1 VLDYFKQY
9 ISLLST
15 RSPSKIK
22 TLTPSIRTA
31 TIYDG
36 NIIAE
41 LSHRTFYDAFGSFN
55 TKENMEKFMQN
66 EFNKERLIGQI
77 SEPKN
82 IFLLAYEKDEP
93 VGYAR
98 MLESPSPPELGE
110 VDAIEISRIY
120 VEQKTIA
127 KGIGSLLLRKCI
139 DMAREKNKNM
149 IWLGVWEHNTKAI
162 SFYRKFGFEKFGDQ
176 IFMLGDDPQTDLLM
190 KKEL

>member
-9 ISLLST
+9 ISVLST
-15 RSPSKIK
+15 CSLTKIK
-22 TLTPSIRTA
+22 TLTASIRTA

-66 EFNKERLIGQI
+66 EFNRERLIGQI

-82 IFLLAYEKDEP
+82 IFLIAYEKDEP
-93 VGYAR
+93 IGYAR
-98 MLESPSPPELGE
+98 MIESPNPPELGE

-120 VEQKTIA
+120 VEQKTIG
-127 KGIGSLLLRKCI
+127 KGIGSLLFQKCI
-139 DMAREKNKNM
+139 DMASEKNKNM

-176 IFMLGDDPQTDLLM
+176 IFMLGDDPQTDWLM
-190 KKEL
+190 KKIL